1 MTSFDI
7 SVCLLSAFFK
17 AYMYIQI
24 HTCHL
29 IIEFVQ
35 FGILFDLALIILRKL
50 SNLVKDLVRITD

>member
-1 MTSFDI
+1 
-7 SVCLLSAFFK
+7 
-17 AYMYIQI
+17 MYIQI